1 MWYWYQ
7 GVLWNGQKCPEIRRN
22 IPYPSICEHEHVADK
37 NGHHYLWYNGLPL
50 CYKRGGFELL
60 RHPHF
65 GGEWCATNL
74 RSEMCH
80 SLRFSS
86 VLFREEGKNLIS
98 KVSSSNYHSLH
109 LFSHCSTAA
118 TKAPILWLLS
128 VPHPYWHHFYPFHH
142 PIIIYSPQKINIIK
156 HCNQIVVKGAWCML
170 RAQTL
175 PGPS

>member
-1 MWYWYQ
+1 MAKNAPKSDGIFLILPFVNTNMLLTKTGIIICDITASPCAIK
-7 GVLWNGQKCPEIRRN
+7 GVVLNCWGIHILGENDVLPIWDPRCVI
-22 IPYPSICEHEHVADK
+22 PSISI
-37 NGHHYLWYNGLPL
+37 L
-50 CYKRGGFELL
+50 CY
-60 RHPHF
+60 
-65 GGEWCATNL
+65 
-74 RSEMCH
+74 
-80 SLRFSS
+80 
-86 VLFREEGKNLIS
+86 FREEGKNLTS
-98 KVSSSNYHSLH
+98 KVNSSNYHSLY